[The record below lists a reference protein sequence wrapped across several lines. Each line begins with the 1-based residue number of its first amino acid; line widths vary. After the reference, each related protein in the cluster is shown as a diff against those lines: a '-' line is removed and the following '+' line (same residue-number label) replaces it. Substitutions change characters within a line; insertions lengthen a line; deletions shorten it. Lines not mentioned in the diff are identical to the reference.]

1 MKAYLI
7 MRKLI
12 LAASLLF
19 TAGCAADPS
28 CPLHRERDAASD
40 DAERGRVDDRID
52 RQVQSKITLA
62 RMMKRPAR
70 SDCPR
75 CDKLIG
81 RSPGSD

>member
-1 MKAYLI
+1 

-12 LAASLLF
+12 LAASLLLA
-19 TAGCAADPS
+19 AGCAADPS

-40 DAERGRVDDRID
+40 AGDRSRVDARID
-52 RQVQSKITLA
+52 RQVEAEVTLA
-62 RMMKRPAR
+62 RMMKRAPR

-81 RSPGSD
+81 RSAGTGD